1 METQQDESQRPYR
14 PPAAG
19 NQIGDMQFFL
29 DIPWADWKVIHGAFV
44 PVRGWVWHPDGV
56 ETVEARTTKGTVPAR
71 VRFGRADVFKALGEH
86 PFAFHTGFYLEVERG
101 MWDGSAELW
110 LESCK
115 GEWFKFHTVHVEFR
129 DTEFAAAHE
138 RMMKVLVCP
147 ECHRPVEMLQPA
159 CGGCGRTVEWMG
171 EVPSFLGKRPSP
183 LERGEPVSR
192 HAVLE
197 EFATEYFDLKPDGIF
212 LDAGAGWPPLGRG
225 EIVQLEIERFPST
238 NVVAD
243 GARLPF
249 PDKTFDGIISH
260 AVMEHVQ
267 DPFGYARELMR
278 VLKPGARFICHSAFL
293 QPVHAYP
300 HHYFNTSLEGLKVL
314 FKGARVIEAGVAEF
328 QRPWLA
334 LEWILRS
341 YCHGF
346 TDEAER
352 ERFKQ
357 MKIGD
362 LLGDMEDDRPLSEFQ
377 SLTEEANLELAAG
390 VYILGEC

>member
-1 METQQDESQRPYR
+1 MGTQDELRRDLR
-14 PPAAG
+14 PPTAG
-19 NQIGDMQFFL
+19 NEVGEMQFFL
-29 DIPWADWKVIHGAFV
+29 EIPSGDPEISGAFV

-56 ETVEARTTKGTVPAR
+56 ETVEARTSKGKVPAQ
-71 VRFGRADVFKALGEH
+71 VRFGRADVFKALGDH
-86 PFAFHTGFYLEVERG
+86 PHAFHTGFYLEIERQL
-101 MWDGSAELW
+101 WDGRAELW
-110 LESCK
+110 VETCR
-115 GEWFKFHTVHVEFR
+115 GDWRRFHHLDLTLHDEA
-129 DTEFAAAHE
+129 FAEAQE
-138 RMMKVLVCP
+138 RLLSILVCP
-147 ECHRPVEMLQPA
+147 NCHREIAQYQPA
-159 CGGCGRTVEWMG
+159 CSECGGTVEWMG
-171 EVPSFLGKRPSP
+171 EVPSFLGPQPSP
-183 LERGEPVSR
+183 LARGEPVSR
-192 HAVLE
+192 HAALE
-197 EFATEYFDLKPDGIF
+197 NIVPDYFDVSSGGLF
-212 LDAGAGWPPLGRG
+212 LDAGAGWPPKSRG
-225 EIVQLEIERFPST
+225 EVIQLEIERFPST

-243 GARLPF
+243 GAHLPF
-249 PDKTFDGIISH
+249 RSQTFDGIISH
-260 AVMEHVQ
+260 AVMEHVK
-267 DPFGYARELMR
+267 DPFGYAQELMR

-314 FKGARVIEAGVAEF
+314 FKGARIIDAGVADF

-346 TDEAER
+346 TDDAER

-362 LLGDMEDDRPLSEFQ
+362 LLGDMEDNRPLSEFQ